1 MRPLNLT
8 EYLLIQIAASL
19 TEKPAEKLYEGYE
32 EQRAKRVRDA
42 SPIDEDDVLAIY
54 AAYPARDPSNQNRS
68 LCKCAKDKQR
78 IRLLLRM
85 YTKEELLQAIES
97 EIKENIDTGKWLK
110 NFSTFLNNIPD
121 LGGEPTESKSIYEK

>member
-19 TEKPAEKLYEGYE
+19 TEKPAEKLYDGYE

-68 LCKCAKDKQR
+68 LCKCSKDKQR

-110 NFSTFLNNIPD
+110 NFSTFLNNLPD
-121 LGGEPTESKSIYEK
+121 IHDDEPTQESIYQ